1 MNQFSTSISEVLS
14 FGKEEAER
22 LASTSVG
29 PEHLLLGILRQK
41 DSAVKDFFKSHQ
53 VNLAGIKYELE
64 ERIRQQNSGRL
75 LFASDMLL
83 NDKASNILRLAVLEA
98 RIQHT
103 SVVDVNHLFLAMLH
117 DNTDNGAKDVLEANN
132 LDYQSALE
140 VLGQPKNTTPK
151 SGIGIPDE
159 DEEDEDMAPAS
170 SGSRQQQASATAQRT
185 KKGDSKTPVLD
196 NFSTDLT
203 KAAAEGKLDPVVG
216 REREIVR
223 LSEILGRRKKNNP
236 VLIGEPG
243 VGKSAIVEGLAQ
255 LIVKRHTAP
264 TLFNKRLVNLDMT
277 AIVAGTK
284 YRGQFEERLR
294 MLIKELEQNP
304 DIIIFIDE
312 IHTIIGAGSS
322 PGTMDAANI
331 LKPALARGTI
341 QCIGA
346 TTLDEY
352 AVEILAGIASRYE
365 DHHNVSYSDE
375 ALEACVTLTDRYITD
390 RFFPD
395 KAIDA
400 LDEVGSR
407 IHMQNAEM
415 PPYILSREKEL
426 EEVELKKQSAVRNQ
440 NYWSPA
446 KEETMIKGAAGL

>member
-159 DEEDEDMAPAS
+159 DEEDWF
-170 SGSRQQQASATAQRT
+170 ASATGICYGSTHKERRL
-185 KKGDSKTPVLD
+185 KDSRARQLQHRPHQ
-196 NFSTDLT
+196 SGCRG
-203 KAAAEGKLDPVVG
+203 KA
-216 REREIVR
+216 
-223 LSEILGRRKKNNP
+223 
-236 VLIGEPG
+236 
-243 VGKSAIVEGLAQ
+243 
-255 LIVKRHTAP
+255 
-264 TLFNKRLVNLDMT
+264 
-277 AIVAGTK
+277 
-284 YRGQFEERLR
+284 
-294 MLIKELEQNP
+294 
-304 DIIIFIDE
+304 
-312 IHTIIGAGSS
+312 
-322 PGTMDAANI
+322 
-331 LKPALARGTI
+331 
-341 QCIGA
+341 
-346 TTLDEY
+346 
-352 AVEILAGIASRYE
+352 
-365 DHHNVSYSDE
+365 
-375 ALEACVTLTDRYITD
+375 
-390 RFFPD
+390 
-395 KAIDA
+395 
-400 LDEVGSR
+400 
-407 IHMQNAEM
+407 
-415 PPYILSREKEL
+415 
-426 EEVELKKQSAVRNQ
+426 
-440 NYWSPA
+440 
-446 KEETMIKGAAGL
+446 